1 MFLSFFQV
9 KYDQWCFLTLIKWL
23 EFISV
28 SSHSTLALNFHWKTA
43 VYHSNACDV
52 MWFLTRHHFENLD
65 SVNSRG
71 SSLDKYPI
79 RTIRSQSRPRSI
91 SSSESSKRS
100 LFIKWGS
107 ANLLPKSYYH
117 YWQKA
122 IKNRAQLWRTEYS
135 RQLAD
140 NNKGLLAFHGRRK
153 IISHGSRKSL
163 ERNKSALMAYRSHIV
178 RLCRDLSGRNE
189 F

>member
-1 MFLSFFQV
+1 MFLPFFQV

-28 SSHSTLALNFHWKTA
+28 LSHSTLGLNFYWKTLQ
-43 VYHSNACDV
+43 CILLMPV

-65 SVNSRG
+65 SANSRG

-91 SSSESSKRS
+91 SSSESSKKS

-122 IKNRAQLWRTEYS
+122 IKNRAQLWHTEYYS

-163 ERNKSALMAYRSHIV
+163 ERNKSALTAYRSHIV
-178 RLCRDLSGRNE
+178 CLCRDLSGRND